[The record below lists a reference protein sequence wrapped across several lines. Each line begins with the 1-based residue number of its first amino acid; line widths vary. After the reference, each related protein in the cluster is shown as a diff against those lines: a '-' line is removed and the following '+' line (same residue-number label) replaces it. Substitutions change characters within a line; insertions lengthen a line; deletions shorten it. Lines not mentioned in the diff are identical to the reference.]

1 MFGLGHLL
9 VSPWIL
15 VILAAVMLN
24 LIVAGL
30 ALGVSSAPGWRD
42 QRGLVLLALS
52 CASYSFFDMH
62 TCVSPLP
69 DAVRLAASSLVL
81 ASAACM
87 IAAWIVYAAAVRG
100 RPLARIERLATAAN
114 LIAAFVALVP
124 GLAWT
129 HEVKPRNV
137 DFLGLEFWDL
147 VPNRIGNL
155 CLVVI
160 ALGLLVA
167 GAYQARDVRRRL
179 PYSKYMALAIGLCGA
194 AGVHDMLV
202 SNVVFTSVYLGEL
215 GFLAGMVT
223 LAVGLSRRFMASAR
237 ELEALTQRLEA
248 RVAERT
254 RELEV
259 THEALAKAERL
270 GAVGQ
275 LAAGVAHEINNPASA
290 IAANLEYLSR
300 TLGRSSDPEAE
311 AAMGDSL
318 ASIRRITRIVRQL
331 LDVSRVAAQGMRP
344 DATAPL
350 AEVIKASV
358 EAARAT
364 IGGEAKVELDV
375 QPVHVR
381 TERYFL
387 EQVVTNLIA
396 NAAQSIPAGRE
407 PRISISTEIGLDG
420 VTVEI
425 EDNGAGMSEAVLRR
439 IGEPFFS
446 TKPVGQGT
454 GLGLAVSFGL
464 VKAMGG
470 SLRFESEPEKGT
482 RATLKLRVADGPSVE
497 RTSSR
502 IKTSPAT
509 RLLLVDD
516 DGIVLRS
523 LARSLRPSFQVTPA
537 ESVREAQDH
546 IERRAFDVI
555 VSDVMM
561 PDGGAPALYGWLEEH
576 HPGLLGRTIFLTGG
590 ASSSEARDFLER
602 QAKTGLEEAVLAA
615 RARRSRERN
624 PGRAP
629 GLREPLNRTLVAGR
643 ARV

>member
-1 MFGLGHLL
+1 M
-9 VSPWIL
+9 
-15 VILAAVMLN
+15 ILAAVMLN

-42 QRGLVLLALS
+42 QRGLVFLALS

-62 TCVSPLP
+62 TCVAPLP
-69 DAVRLAASSLVL
+69 EAVRLAASSLVL

-87 IAAWIVYAAAVRG
+87 IVAWLVYAAAVRG
-100 RPLARIERLATAAN
+100 RPLERLERLAAAAN
-114 LIAAFVALVP
+114 LLAAFVALAP
-124 GLAWT
+124 GAAWT
-129 HEVKPRNV
+129 HEVKVRRV
-137 DFLGLEFWDL
+137 EFLGLEFWDL
-147 VPNRIGNL
+147 VPNQIGNL
-155 CLVVI
+155 CLAVI
-160 ALGLLVA
+160 AFGLLVA
-167 GAYQARDVRRRL
+167 ALHQVRDVRNGL

-194 AGVHDMLV
+194 AGLHDMLV

-223 LAVGLSRRFMASAR
+223 LAVGLSRRFMATAR
-237 ELEALTQRLEA
+237 ELEALTQSLEA

-254 RELEV
+254 RELAV

-300 TLGRSSDPEAE
+300 TLRGVPDPEAE
-311 AAMGDSL
+311 AAMSDAS

-331 LDVSRVAAQGMRP
+331 LDVSRVAASGMRP

-350 AEVIKASV
+350 AEVVKASV

-364 IGGEAKVELDV
+364 IAGEAKVELDV
-375 QPVHVR
+375 QPLHVR
-381 TERYFL
+381 AERYFL
-387 EQVVTNLIA
+387 EQVLTNLIA
-396 NAAQSIPAGRE
+396 NAAQSVPPGRE
-407 PRISISTEIGLDG
+407 PRIAVRTEITLKG
-420 VTVEI
+420 VSVEI
-425 EDNGAGMSEAVLRR
+425 EDNGAGMSDAVLRR

-470 SLRFESEPEKGT
+470 ALRFESTPGVGT
-482 RATLKLRVADGPSVE
+482 KATLELRVADVPNVD
-497 RTSSR
+497 RTSTR

-516 DGIVLRS
+516 DGVVLRS
-523 LARSLRPSFQVTPA
+523 LARSLRTSFQVTPA
-537 ESVREAQDH
+537 ESLHEAEAL
-546 IERRAFDVI
+546 IERQAFDVI
-555 VSDVMM
+555 VCDVMM
-561 PDGGAPALYGWLEEH
+561 PDGGAIVLHAWLEEH
-576 HPGLLGRTIFLTGG
+576 HPALLGRMIFLTGG
-590 ASSSEARDFLER
+590 ASSTEAREFLNA
-602 QAKTGLEEAVLAA
+602 QQKPVLKK
-615 RARRSRERN
+615 
-624 PGRAP
+624 PFT
-629 GLREPLNRTLVAGR
+629 LRELDDLVSEILGEEQAPNGP
-643 ARV
+643 

>member
-1 MFGLGHLL
+1 LFGLGHLF

-62 TCVSPLP
+62 TCVAPLP
-69 DAVRLAASSLVL
+69 AALRLAASSLVL

-87 IAAWIVYAAAVRG
+87 IAAWLVYAAAVRG
-100 RPLARIERLATAAN
+100 RRLDRFERLATAAN
-114 LIAAFVALVP
+114 LLAALVALVP
-124 GLAWT
+124 GAAWT
-129 HEVKPRNV
+129 HEVKVREV
-137 DFLGLEFWDL
+137 EFLGLAFWDL
-147 VPNRIGNL
+147 VPNQVGNS
-155 CLVVI
+155 CLAVI

-167 GAYQARDVRRRL
+167 SVNQVRDVRRRL

-223 LAVGLSRRFMASAR
+223 LAVGLSRRFMAAAR

-254 RELEV
+254 GELEV

-290 IAANLEYLSR
+290 IAANLDYLSR
-300 TLGRSSDPEAE
+300 TLGGTSDPEAE
-311 AAMGDSL
+311 AAMSDAS

-350 AEVIKASV
+350 AEVVKSSV

-364 IGGEAKVELDV
+364 IAVEAKVEIDV
-375 QPVHVR
+375 QPLYVR
-381 TERYFL
+381 AERYFL
-387 EQVVTNLIA
+387 EQVLTNLIA
-396 NAAQSIPAGRE
+396 NAAQSVPPGRE
-407 PRISISTEIGLDG
+407 PRIGVRTEIVLNG
-420 VTVEI
+420 VSIEI
-425 EDNGAGMSEAVLRR
+425 EDNGAGMSDAVLRR

-454 GLGLAVSFGL
+454 GLGLALSFGL

-470 SLRFESEPEKGT
+470 SLRFESAPGIGT
-482 RATLKLRVADGPSVE
+482 KAKLELRVAEVPNVD

-502 IKTSPAT
+502 IKASPAT
-509 RLLLVDD
+509 RILLIDD
-516 DGIVLRS
+516 DGVVLRS
-523 LARSLRPSFQVTPA
+523 LARSLRTSFHVVPV
-537 ESVREAQDH
+537 ESLREAETH
-546 IERRAFDVI
+546 IDRQAFDVI
-555 VSDVMM
+555 VCDVMM
-561 PDGGAPALYGWLEEH
+561 PDGGAIVLHAWLEKH
-576 HPGLLGRTIFLTGG
+576 HPDLLGRMIFLTGG
-590 ASSSEARDFLER
+590 ASSTEAREFLN
-602 QAKTGLEEAVLAA
+602 AKQKAVLKK
-615 RARRSRERN
+615 
-624 PGRAP
+624 PFT
-629 GLREPLNRTLVAGR
+629 LRELDDLVSEILGEQQA
-643 ARV
+643 AEPP

>member
-1 MFGLGHLL
+1 VFGLGHLL

-42 QRGLVLLALS
+42 QRGLVFLALS

-62 TCVSPLP
+62 TCVAPLP
-69 DAVRLAASSLVL
+69 EALRLAASSLVL

-87 IAAWIVYAAAVRG
+87 IAAWLLYAAAVRG
-100 RPLARIERLATAAN
+100 RPLDRLERLATAAN
-114 LIAAFVALVP
+114 LLAAFVALVP
-124 GLAWT
+124 GAAWT
-129 HEVKPRNV
+129 HQVKPREV
-137 DFLGLEFWDL
+137 RFLGLKFWDL
-147 VPNRIGNL
+147 VPNQLGNL

-160 ALGLLVA
+160 SLGLLVA
-167 GAYQARDVRRRL
+167 GANQLRDVRRGL

-223 LAVGLSRRFMASAR
+223 LAVGLSRRFMASAS

-290 IAANLEYLSR
+290 IAANLDYLSR
-300 TLGRSSDPEAE
+300 SLGRLSDPEAG
-311 AAMGDSL
+311 AAMSDAS

-331 LDVSRVAAQGMRP
+331 LDASRVAAQGMRP
-344 DATAPL
+344 EATAPL
-350 AEVIKASV
+350 AEVVKASV

-364 IGGEAKVELDV
+364 IVGEAKVELDV
-375 QPVHVR
+375 QPLHVR
-381 TERYFL
+381 AERYFL
-387 EQVVTNLIA
+387 EQVITNLIA
-396 NAAQSIPAGRE
+396 NAAQSVPAGRE
-407 PRISISTEIGLDG
+407 PRISVRTEVALDG
-420 VTVEI
+420 VSLEI

-470 SLRFESEPEKGT
+470 SLRFESEPGLGT
-482 RATLKLRVADGPSVE
+482 KARLELRVAAVPNVD

-502 IKTSPAT
+502 IKTSPAAT
-509 RLLLVDD
+509 RVLLVDD

-523 LARSLRPSFQVTPA
+523 LARSLRSSFQVTAA
-537 ESVREAQDH
+537 ESVREAEDH
-546 IERRAFDVI
+546 IERKTFDVI
-555 VSDVMM
+555 VCDVMM
-561 PDGGAPALYGWLEEH
+561 PDGGAIALYAWLEKH
-576 HPGLLGRTIFLTGG
+576 HPALLGRTIFLTGG
-590 ASSSEARDFLER
+590 ASSSE
-602 QAKTGLEEAVLAA
+602 
-615 RARRSRERN
+615 SREFLNARQQ
-624 PGRAP
+624 PVLKKPFA
-629 GLREPLNRTLVAGR
+629 LRELDDLVSEILGEQQASGR
-643 ARV
+643 P

>member
-1 MFGLGHLL
+1 VFGLGHLL

-62 TCVSPLP
+62 TCVWPLP

-87 IAAWIVYAAAVRG
+87 IAAWLVYAAAVRG
-100 RPLARIERLATAAN
+100 RPLDRFERLATAAN
-114 LIAAFVALVP
+114 LLAALAALVP
-124 GLAWT
+124 GAAWT
-129 HEVKPRNV
+129 HEVKPREV
-137 DFLGLEFWDL
+137 KFLGLKFWDL
-147 VPNRIGNL
+147 VPNQLGNV
-155 CLVVI
+155 CLIVI

-167 GAYQARDVRRRL
+167 GVKQLRDVRRRL

-194 AGVHDMLV
+194 AGLHDMLV

-290 IAANLEYLSR
+290 IAANLDYLSR
-300 TLGRSSDPEAE
+300 TLGGSSDPEAE
-311 AAMGDSL
+311 AAMSDAS

-331 LDVSRVAAQGMRP
+331 LDVSRVAALGMRP

-364 IGGEAKVELDV
+364 IGREARVELDV

-381 TERYFL
+381 SERYFL
-387 EQVVTNLIA
+387 EQVLTNLIA
-396 NAAQSIPAGRE
+396 NAGQSVPAGRQ
-407 PRISISTEIGLDG
+407 PRISVSAEVGLSG

-470 SLRFESEPEKGT
+470 TLRFESELGVGT
-482 RATLKLRVADGPSVE
+482 KATLTLRVAEVPNVE
-497 RTSSR
+497 RTSTR

-523 LARSLRPSFQVTPA
+523 LARSLRPSFQVTAA
-537 ESVREAQDH
+537 ESVREARDH
-546 IERRAFDVI
+546 IARRPFDVI
-555 VSDVMM
+555 VCDVMM
-561 PDGGAPALYGWLEEH
+561 PDGGAPALYAWLEEH
-576 HPGLLGRTIFLTGG
+576 HPALLGRTIFLTGG
-590 ASSSEARDFLER
+590 ASSSEAREFLS
-602 QAKTGLEEAVLAA
+602 AKQNPVLKKPVA
-615 RARRSRERN
+615 
-624 PGRAP
+624 
-629 GLREPLNRTLVAGR
+629 LRELADLVSEILGEEQPSGDS
-643 ARV
+643 